1 MPVVPRSSSE
11 QWVSFITGE
20 EEFGLAVADVVEIG
34 RLETI
39 TRVPSAPEF
48 IEGVINVR
56 GEIVPVINL
65 RKRFALDAASTQQ
78 SRIIYIRSGTVK
90 IGLIVDRVVEILVL
104 PEVEPLPAAIRSKRV
119 TEYLGGIAKCGDRV
133 ILLLN
138 SEKLLTRSE
147 QEGLEAASAG
157 EGIPKTRAKKRS

>member
-1 MPVVPRSSSE
+1 MPVVPISSSE

-20 EEFGLAVADVVEIG
+20 EEFGLPVADVVEIG

-39 TRVPSAPEF
+39 TRVPSAPKF

-78 SRIIYIRSGTVK
+78 SRIIYIEALSEDRPDCRSGRR
-90 IGLIVDRVVEILVL
+90 D
-104 PEVEPLPAAIRSKRV
+104 P
-119 TEYLGGIAKCGDRV
+119 C
-133 ILLLN
+133 
-138 SEKLLTRSE
+138 LT
-147 QEGLEAASAG
+147 
-157 EGIPKTRAKKRS
+157 